1 MAYKIRVDD
10 GGGSDCPHV
19 PPLGSRSDD
28 EVLPV
33 QELSRAG
40 GHSGGDETPVS
51 VQLSIEHFC
60 RAKKRVSVLSCKVDI
75 PCTGNR
81 MKINAG
87 LHH

>member
-1 MAYKIRVDD
+1 MTYKIRVDD

-33 QELSRAG
+33 RELSRAG
-40 GHSGGDETPVS
+40 GHSGGGETPVS

-60 RAKKRVSVLSCKVDI
+60 RTKKRVSVLSCKVDI
-75 PCTGNR
+75 PCTGKWKKNNPER
-81 MKINAG
+81 
-87 LHH
+87 HH

>member
-1 MAYKIRVDD
+1 MTYKIWVDD
-10 GGGSDCPHV
+10 GGGSACPHV
-19 PPLGSRSDD
+19 PLLGSRSDD

-33 QELSRAG
+33 RELSRAG
-40 GHSGGDETPVS
+40 GHSGGYETPVS
-51 VQLSIEHFC
+51 VQFSIEHFS